1 MRSVRRSSI
10 LLLFHAPAAA
20 TAATARG
27 SARQGN
33 RDRFV
38 IQPKSHPHLWG
49 RSFNYWPKPKR
60 KLSKNCEVNK
70 QKIKPK
76 PRPWEGSTTLSFSGT
91 ESFGNVVGLYSWSFC
106 LKKKKKKK
114 KTSALTAPGQEK
126 GIIPFHTLTKVK
138 FTNTQKQTLTCTTDL
153 QTSQNFPTAQK

>member
-1 MRSVRRSSI
+1 M
-10 LLLFHAPAAA
+10 
-20 TAATARG
+20 
-27 SARQGN
+27 N
-33 RDRFV
+33 
-38 IQPKSHPHLWG
+38 W
-49 RSFNYWPKPKR
+49 
-60 KLSKNCEVNK
+60 

-76 PRPWEGSTTLSFSGT
+76 PRPWEGSTTFSFGGT

-106 LKKKKKKK
+106 LKKK